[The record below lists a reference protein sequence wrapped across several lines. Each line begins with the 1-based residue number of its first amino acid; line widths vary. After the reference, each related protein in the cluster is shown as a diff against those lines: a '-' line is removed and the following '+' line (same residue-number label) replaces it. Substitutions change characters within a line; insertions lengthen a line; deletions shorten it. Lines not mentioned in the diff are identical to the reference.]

1 MSAPGPG
8 EIKMAAQTAVG
19 WVQNPTQLD
28 VGPVKG
34 SKPTVYKLVKAPTS
48 TVQLDKSSMWVAS
61 FVFDDWSQAKRDALL
76 GHEQIHYL
84 VGALSARDYAKDF
97 EAIAARTYDSS
108 SAGIDDI
115 KAALARNSEANA
127 QALQRSEEHTSELQ
141 SLMRIS
147 YAVF

>member
-1 MSAPGPG
+1 
-8 EIKMAAQTAVG
+8 
-19 WVQNPTQLD
+19 
-28 VGPVKG
+28 
-34 SKPTVYKLVKAPTS
+34 
-48 TVQLDKSSMWVAS
+48 MWVAS

-115 KAALARNSEANA
+115 KAALARNSQPNA
-127 QALQRSEEHTSELQ
+127 QALQAAYDADPQHNPPGVKTEQATGAAEVIGARTPGPRPSDHHKAPRSAS
-141 SLMRIS
+141 
-147 YAVF
+147 